1 MSGRRMFVV
10 ISLVSASVV
19 GSLLA
24 LPTSVN
30 AAPPRQGAG
39 KVVEVTIPEAV
50 GGKVVIGNLAVDE
63 QGGDGFVT
71 GYPCDQPRPLRSDL
85 NAVAGPP
92 QSNRF
97 IGATDPNGRLCFAS
111 NVAAHMIF
119 DAHAVL
125 ANAIAIP
132 HRRTDTRNSGG
143 PPVPAG
149 GVLE

>member
-1 MSGRRMFVV
+1 MSGRRTCVAVAVV
-10 ISLVSASVV
+10 SVSVIASAV
-19 GSLLA
+19 A
-24 LPTSVN
+24 LPTNVT
-30 AAPPRQGAG
+30 AAPPRQAAG

-71 GYPCDQPRPLRSDL
+71 AYPCDQPRPLRSDL

-97 IGATDPNGRLCFAS
+97 IGAADPNGRLCFAS

-125 ANAIAIP
+125 ANAITIP
-132 HRRTDTRNSGG
+132 HRRTDTRTGG
-143 PPVPAG
+143 
-149 GVLE
+149 